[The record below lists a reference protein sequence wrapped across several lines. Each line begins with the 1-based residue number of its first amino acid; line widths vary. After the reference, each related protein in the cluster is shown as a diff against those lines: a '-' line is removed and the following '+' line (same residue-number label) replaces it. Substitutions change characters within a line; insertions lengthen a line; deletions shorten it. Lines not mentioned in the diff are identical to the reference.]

1 MQGILSLNTPHLIGK
16 LPDHTSGFLF
26 CKSADYNLLPENLAH
41 KFNTLNG
48 LFVDATNLH
57 RKIMNKYSF
66 QCAIQT
72 KKLIDFA
79 SLIIDGV

>member
-57 RKIMNKYSF
+57 RKIMNKTSF
-66 QCAIQT
+66 SVGYPNE
-72 KKLIDFA
+72 KID
-79 SLIIDGV
+79 